1 MKRLAVVAGAVV
13 FGVWAWL
20 VIASLVYCSLTGKR
34 DLLAFPYAQWA
45 EAAPWWRANWLMTV
59 CVTTSAAAPT
69 LLAAAGGAIVWRLRK
84 ALRPALYGRSVWAG
98 DAAMR
103 AGGVRQSRTLPR

>member
-1 MKRLAVVAGAVV
+1 MKQLVVVTGAAA

-59 CVTTSAAAPT
+59 CVTVSAAAPT
-69 LLAAAGGAIVWRLRK
+69 LLAVALGAIVWRLRK
-84 ALRPALYGRSVWAG
+84 ARRPALYGRSAWAG

-103 AGGVRQSRTLPR
+103 AGGLRQSRTLPR

>member
-1 MKRLAVVAGAVV
+1 MKQLVVVTGTAVL
-13 FGVWAWL
+13 GVWAWL

-34 DLLAFPYAQWA
+34 DLLAFPYSQWA

-59 CVTTSAAAPT
+59 CVTASAVLPT
-69 LLAAAGGAIVWRLRK
+69 LLAVALGVIVWRFRR
-84 ALRPALYGRSVWAG
+84 ARRPALYGRSAWAG

>member
-1 MKRLAVVAGAVV
+1 MKQLVVVTAAAMFGA
-13 FGVWAWL
+13 WAWL
-20 VIASLVYCSLTGKR
+20 AIASLVYCSLTGKR

-59 CVTTSAAAPT
+59 CVTASAIAPT
-69 LLAAAGGAIVWRLRK
+69 LLAVALGAIVWRLRK
-84 ALRPALYGRSVWAG
+84 ARRPALYGRSAG
-98 DAAMR
+98 AGVAAMR

>member
-1 MKRLAVVAGAVV
+1 MKRLIVVTAAAV

-34 DLLAFPYAQWA
+34 DLLTLPYAQWA

-59 CVTTSAAAPT
+59 CVTASAVAPT
-69 LLAAAGGAIVWRLRK
+69 LLAVALGAIVWRLRK
-84 ALRPALYGRSVWAG
+84 ARRPALYGRSAWAG

-103 AGGVRQSRTLPR
+103 SGGVRQSRTLPQ